1 VETAFG
7 NSASAYPYAL
17 PIVTTLSASSIDT
30 TFATGNG
37 NVTSIM
43 GDTDTVRG
51 LLNYAYTGTDKLI
64 GDADVTMKADT
75 GRYGTGT
82 FSKPFTGMLVNSHYS
97 QRAFAENAA
106 GISYGNRIDYYTYAN
121 VPSQPF
127 LNNPTATS
135 LDVAVSPNGNPTATE
150 YAIQD
155 SVNGTYVQSV
165 GTMGDSAV
173 WKTTTAWGTKTIT
186 GLSTGVT
193 YFYRVKARNAENVE
207 TAFGFTTAQNTCSNP
222 TTGGSID
229 ASQTICYS
237 TAAAALSS
245 ISLPANYGGTLEYKW
260 QYATTTDSTAFNDIL
275 STDSI
280 GHTPGILTGTKW
292 FRRLA
297 RVNCKI
303 DWVGAAISNVVKIT
317 VRPDFTA
324 GAISTVGQ
332 TICYNGDPVL
342 IGDSVSAGGGN
353 NSITYNWQSS
363 TTGSAGEF
371 GDIATTDA
379 ATYDPPTGIMATT
392 WFRRM
397 AKDGICNENFTIS
410 SGVWKVTVD
419 PTSVGGSING
429 TDSITY
435 GSSTGTLTLIGH
447 TGTIQHWVRKINA
460 GSWTIIANTNATY
473 SETPTA
479 AGNWY
484 YKVYVKS
491 GVCSETYSDVF
502 TVVVDK
508 KSLSITADNKTKNYD
523 GLIYSPFTVS
533 YSGFVLSESYTALGG
548 SLSFGGT
555 SVNAT
560 NIGSYTIIPSGQTSD
575 NYDITYNNG
584 TLNIYC
590 AAVVNVA
597 NSLNNGYGTLRDAIA
612 NVCENGKI
620 TFATALNSQTITLT
634 TGTLAI
640 DKNIILDN
648 SNHANGISISGA
660 GDNITINTGK
670 VLTLASNSRIT
681 VIGAIKNNAGK
692 TGLVLESGTSFIQ
705 NNVDLQ
711 ATAKRYLDK
720 GWHLFG
726 TPFKKSMQ
734 TMSNLAPAGGS
745 LQLKPYNNGINWLT
759 IATSSYLIPT
769 TGYAIKPN
777 ENYTM
782 TLSGNLYYS
791 PLTSDYTNTLTFN
804 GTSSSQSWNLMA
816 NPYTSYINWILMG
829 KTNVNQ
835 SLYLWDNT
843 MNPTLSPTTNTTY
856 FRTYNAA
863 SNVGVPSG
871 TTPYIAPLQGFFVK
885 ATYTNPKLTFPPSAR
900 THSNST
906 YYKDAST
913 EIVLRLKAETGE
925 GADEL
930 VICKN
935 NTAKQGFEEFDSEK
949 MLNGNPLELYS
960 YAKTSEKLTINTIE
974 NTQTIIPLGINGMAG
989 SKAKITAFALETS
1002 QQVYLEDR
1010 HKGKLISLSENTEY
1024 SFDFPTNEIQGR
1036 FFIRFGNMNTPLTT
1050 SDIKVFENDN
1060 LLNIIAQTGENI
1072 EQVEVYTLTGVCVFK
1087 TEGNSNM
1094 FTSKLE
1100 LAPAIYLVRV
1110 KTSLNTMNIKLN
1122 WK

>member
-1 VETAFG
+1 MINKNLKHHTLKELIQIKNGKDHKNLSDG
-7 NSASAYPYAL
+7 NIP
-17 PIVTTLSASSIDT
+17 V
-30 TFATGNG
+30 
-37 NVTSIM
+37 
-43 GDTDTVRG
+43 
-51 LLNYAYTGTDKLI
+51 
-64 GDADVTMKADT
+64 
-75 GRYGTGT
+75 YGSG
-82 FSKPFTGMLVNSHYS
+82 
-97 QRAFAENAA
+97 
-106 GISYGNRIDYYTYAN
+106 
-121 VPSQPF
+121 
-127 LNNPTATS
+127 
-135 LDVAVSPNGNPTATE
+135 
-150 YAIQD
+150 
-155 SVNGTYVQSV
+155 
-165 GTMGDSAV
+165 
-173 WKTTTAWGTKTIT
+173 
-186 GLSTGVT
+186 
-193 YFYRVKARNAENVE
+193 
-207 TAFGFTTAQNTCSNP
+207 
-222 TTGGSID
+222 
-229 ASQTICYS
+229 
-237 TAAAALSS
+237 
-245 ISLPANYGGTLEYKW
+245 
-260 QYATTTDSTAFNDIL
+260 
-275 STDSI
+275 
-280 GHTPGILTGTKW
+280 
-292 FRRLA
+292 
-297 RVNCKI
+297 
-303 DWVGAAISNVVKIT
+303 
-317 VRPDFTA
+317 
-324 GAISTVGQ
+324 
-332 TICYNGDPVL
+332 
-342 IGDSVSAGGGN
+342 
-353 NSITYNWQSS
+353 
-363 TTGSAGEF
+363 
-371 GDIATTDA
+371 
-379 ATYDPPTGIMATT
+379 GIMR
-392 WFRRM
+392 F
-397 AKDGICNENFTIS
+397 
-410 SGVWKVTVD
+410 
-419 PTSVGGSING
+419 
-429 TDSITY
+429 
-435 GSSTGTLTLIGH
+435 
-447 TGTIQHWVRKINA
+447 
-460 GSWTIIANTNATY
+460 
-473 SETPTA
+473 
-479 AGNWY
+479 
-484 YKVYVKS
+484 
-491 GVCSETYSDVF
+491 
-502 TVVVDK
+502 
-508 KSLSITADNKTKNYD
+508 
-523 GLIYSPFTVS
+523 
-533 YSGFVLSESYTALGG
+533 
-548 SLSFGGT
+548 
-555 SVNAT
+555 
-560 NIGSYTIIPSGQTSD
+560 
-575 NYDITYNNG
+575 
-584 TLNIYC
+584 
-590 AAVVNVA
+590 
-597 NSLNNGYGTLRDAIA
+597 
-612 NVCENGKI
+612 
-620 TFATALNSQTITLT
+620 
-634 TGTLAI
+634 
-640 DKNIILDN
+640 
-648 SNHANGISISGA
+648 